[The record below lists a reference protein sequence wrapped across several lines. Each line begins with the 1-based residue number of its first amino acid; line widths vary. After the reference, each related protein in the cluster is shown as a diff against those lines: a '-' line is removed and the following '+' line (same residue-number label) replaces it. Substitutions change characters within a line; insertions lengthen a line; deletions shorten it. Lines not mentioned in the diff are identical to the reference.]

1 MMEACSIPGQFRDSH
16 VSTGLTNPDHVSLG
30 QIIDVTLAASY
41 LSSREPE
48 SNGIDR
54 MQNNLNLA
62 KSLRKREIS
71 RLCHDTSSGIGPP
84 QPWSGP
90 WMGSWTCTR
99 AGLLDAEKR
108 GHWYRA
114 SAPLR
119 ADQRSNLLLRVS
131 SFGSTLRVYGVAAGG
146 CLIPVGAGVDRFRFR
161 YAFSDSV
168 HRLGRMPCRRADDQ
182 PQEIHESLKSRGLQ
196 RCHD

>member
-41 LSSREPE
+41 LPREPE
-48 SNGIDR
+48 GNGIGR
-54 MQNNLNLA
+54 AQNNP
-62 KSLRKREIS
+62 KSREIVAETRDIGFCIRYFFGHTTTTTVVGTVDGMAGHARVQGCS
-71 RLCHDTSSGIGPP
+71 TLKSGAIG
-84 QPWSGP
+84 
-90 WMGSWTCTR
+90 
-99 AGLLDAEKR
+99 
-108 GHWYRA
+108 YRA
-114 SAPLR
+114 SASPR

-146 CLIPVGAGVDRFRFR
+146 RLIPVGDGVNRFRFR

-168 HRLGRMPCRRADDQ
+168 RRLGRMPCRRADDQ
-182 PQEIHESLKSRGLQ
+182 APKASTNH
-196 RCHD
+196 